1 MQNNIDQELAAV
13 QEHCLLMLQE
23 IDRVCR
29 KNDIKYSLTG
39 GSVIG
44 YHLYGGFIPWDDDI
58 DLMMT
63 RDHYER
69 FLEAWQ
75 REPEQKYAIHNFE
88 NKKNKHMMF
97 SKIVDERTTVVENF
111 EGYAETVGGVF
122 VDITVF
128 DKLPRDKKERKK
140 FECLSWFVQQA
151 RERVIQWKV
160 DSSIKSTLC
169 RFAKNIVFCIL
180 RWFDEPIYKYVK
192 NKFVNVDA
200 EEYDLAELMAGI
212 KIPYNTKLFDHYID
226 IEFGGG
232 NCMIVRDYLDYLET
246 RYGRREFYKEK
257 RSGDSPHHY
266 LYVNLNLPFTQ
277 YLKQTA
283 SKLP

>member
-1 MQNNIDQELAAV
+1 MLNNVEAELAAI
-13 QEHCLLMLQE
+13 QEHCLLILQE

-29 KNDIKYSLTG
+29 KHDINYSLTG

-63 RDHYER
+63 RDNYDR

-75 REPEQKYAIHNFE
+75 QEPHRKYALHNFE

-97 SKIVDERTTVVENF
+97 SKIVDENTTVVENF
-111 EGYAETVGGVF
+111 EGYAETVGGIF

-128 DKLPRDKKERKK
+128 DKFPREKKQRRK
-140 FECLSWFVQQA
+140 FEKLAWFIQQA

-160 DSSIKSTLC
+160 NSSVKSTLC
-169 RFAKNIVFCIL
+169 RYAKNTVFCIL

-192 NKFVNVDA
+192 NKFLNVNT
-200 EEYDLAELMAGI
+200 EEYDLAELMAGF
-212 KIPYNTKLFDHYID
+212 KIPFDKEMFDHYVD
-226 IEFGGG
+226 VEFSGI
-232 NCMIVRDYLDYLET
+232 NCMLVRDYLDY
-246 RYGRREFYKEK
+246 GRREFYIEQ
-257 RSGDSPHHY
+257 RSDDLPHHY
-266 LYVNLNLPFTQ
+266 LYVNLNLPYSQ
-277 YLKQTA
+277 YLKQ
-283 SKLP
+283 SREE